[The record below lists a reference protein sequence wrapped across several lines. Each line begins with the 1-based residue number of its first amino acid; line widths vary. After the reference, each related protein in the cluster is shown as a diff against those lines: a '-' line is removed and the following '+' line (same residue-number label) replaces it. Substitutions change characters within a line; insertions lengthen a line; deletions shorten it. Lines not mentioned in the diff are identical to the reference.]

1 MAKDKDRTL
10 NPAAAHR
17 KQEKQKALKKGKA
30 AVAASRTARLATRN
44 PSRLERQI
52 ADLKAVDPGSLSA
65 RDKKQLQDLEAEL
78 ARVKKARDA
87 RPDLVPARGGGA
99 GGVIAGRKR
108 GRDEDDRDIG
118 RGRGAG
124 QGPEREDSSTGSE
137 TDESVRAIPM
147 PRDTP
152 PPLPRRGRG
161 NANLEPL
168 GNRRGDFHAA
178 TGEQA
183 EQLDLSLPSKPVNG
197 AGNFGV
203 GGGGGGGRTVYEA
216 KPQVRDLKKEATA
229 RFVPAAVRKNLD
241 ASKGK
246 GRLLEEEE
254 LEMLERAGYGV
265 QSGTSMGND
274 TTLVVGNGDAD
285 EREKERRRLLDEEE
299 RFAREMAMEDAE
311 TAGAAEES
319 ISSTE
324 GGRAVQ
330 MEEVE
335 DEDL

>member
-99 GGVIAGRKR
+99 GGAVAGRKR
-108 GRDEDDRDIG
+108 GRDEDGRDIG
-118 RGRGAG
+118 RGRGAA
-124 QGPEREDSSTGSE
+124 QGLEREDSTGSE

-183 EQLDLSLPSKPVNG
+183 EQLDLSLPSKPVNDT
-197 AGNFGV
+197 GNLGV

-216 KPQVRDLKKEATA
+216 KPQVRDLRKEATA

-265 QSGTSMGND
+265 QSGTITGND
-274 TTLVVGNGDAD
+274 TTLVAGNGDAD
-285 EREKERRRLLDEEE
+285 EREERRRLLDEEE

-319 ISSTE
+319 ILLTE